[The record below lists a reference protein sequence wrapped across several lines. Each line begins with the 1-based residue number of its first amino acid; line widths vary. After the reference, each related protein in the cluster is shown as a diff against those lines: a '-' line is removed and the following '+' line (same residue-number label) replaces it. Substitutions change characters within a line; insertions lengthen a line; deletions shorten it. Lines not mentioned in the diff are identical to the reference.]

1 VIVRAAGDVLHLI
14 TQPDHAALAHRIME
28 RWRDGGLPHSPQ
40 RASILR
46 AIDEHDHGWL
56 DVDASPIVDPA
67 TGRIADF
74 ISAPLEMRQGI
85 WPRGVTRLAADP
97 WAAALVAQHA
107 IVIYNRFQS
116 DTEWAPFFSQ
126 MRTMRDAMLRAS
138 GGRLEDLLSDYE
150 FVRLADL
157 TSLAFC
163 TGWTGEQ
170 RFGDWTVR
178 LSGMRVLAPDVFG
191 GAEIPIEIEAKEI
204 PNRRY
209 RSDAELRDA
218 LTRATTTTLR
228 GTAASRV

>member
-1 VIVRAAGDVLHLI
+1 
-14 TQPDHAALAHRIME
+14 ME
-28 RWRDGGLPHSPQ
+28 RCVPLAAHPRRSTVLQ
-40 RASILR
+40 
-46 AIDEHDHGWL
+46 AIAEHDNGWAEE
-56 DVDASPIVDPA
+56 DAAPRVNAA
-67 TGRIADF
+67 TGEVVDFVNAPADV
-74 ISAPLEMRQGI
+74 RQAV
-85 WPRGVTRLAADP
+85 WPRGVSRLATDP

-178 LSGMRVLAPDVFG
+178 LSGTRVLAPDMFG